1 MGINYIEE
9 IIENYISEKVNE
21 SIREDFIDAA
31 VHFNISSSICT
42 KLDIMRIEYRFKH
55 IKDLSVY
62 KTFKLYSVYSY
73 ILYRAV
79 EVETIKGTDRLAVS
93 QSVLNMSS
101 LITGYATMKY
111 DNKDIVDGFKK
122 EAINMGISNEFD
134 SKMKNILLLNETI

>member
-1 MGINYIEE
+1 MGIDYSEKIIKNYIT
-9 IIENYISEKVNE
+9 EKVNE
-21 SIREDFIDAA
+21 SIREDLIDAA

-42 KLDIMRIEYRFKH
+42 KHDIMRIEYRFKH

-62 KTFKLYSVYSY
+62 KTFKLYCVYSY

-79 EVETIKGTDRLAVS
+79 EVEAVKGMDRLQVS

-111 DNKDIVDGFKK
+111 DNKDIMDGFKK
-122 EAINMGISNEFD
+122 EAIKLGISSDFDNSMKTILFPNE
-134 SKMKNILLLNETI
+134 

>member
-1 MGINYIEE
+1 MGFDYIEE
-9 IIENYISEKVNE
+9 IIGNYILEKVNK

-42 KLDIMRIEYRFKH
+42 KLDFIRIEYRFEH

-79 EVETIKGTDRLAVS
+79 EVEAIKVTDRLAVS

-111 DNKDIVDGFKK
+111 DNKDIIDGFKK
-122 EAINMGISNEFD
+122 EASKLGISNEFD
-134 SKMKNILLLNETI
+134 SKIKKKLLLN